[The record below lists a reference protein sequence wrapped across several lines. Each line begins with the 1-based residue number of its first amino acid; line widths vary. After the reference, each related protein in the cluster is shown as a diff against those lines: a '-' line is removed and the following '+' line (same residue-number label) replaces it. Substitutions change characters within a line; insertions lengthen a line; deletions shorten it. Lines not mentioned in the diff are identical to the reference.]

1 MAHKMMHKNG
11 DDPHKLQIVAGA
23 APNRAFGITKG
34 VGVRSHVQLLH
45 LLGHVTAKFGNG
57 VLILMQTWLGSAKK
71 PKKFPVVNEQRWG
84 LVGEACIEFLKR
96 KSWTDAAGG
105 NRCFPCTRRDL
116 AKGSKGLART
126 VLVEIAVTCEGM
138 SSKPL
143 SFLLSI
149 ASPPQT
155 PPSPPS
161 PPPPQTI
168 TAFTITSHHRH
179 LHHCHDPPSPP
190 SP

>member
-1 MAHKMMHKNG
+1 MAHKIMHKNG
-11 DDPHKLQIVAGA
+11 DDPHKLQIVARAG
-23 APNRAFGITKG
+23 PNRAFGITKG
-34 VGVRSHVQLLH
+34 VGVRSYMQLLY
-45 LLGHVTAKFGNG
+45 LLGCVTAKFGNG
-57 VLILMQTWLGSAKK
+57 MLILMQIWLGSARK

-96 KSWTDAAGG
+96 RSWTDADGQ
-105 NRCFPCTRRDL
+105 NRYFPCMYRDL

-126 VLVEIAVTCEGM
+126 VLVEIAVMCEGI

-155 PPSPPS
+155 PPSPP
-161 PPPPQTI
+161 PPPLP
-168 TAFTITSHHRH
+168 
-179 LHHCHDPPSPP
+179 
-190 SP
+190 